1 MSLNYNFI
9 NNVDPLVKAE
19 IQRRENVYW
28 PAGHINNEALAWNYQ
43 KTAYLTMRAL
53 LADKKTPETKKSV
66 ETNSEYYSNKEV
78 GWLRADY
85 VKPETAGTP
94 TTYSTISTMINPSAP
109 ILDLYND
116 KGTIKGAVINSA
128 EIASDGTY
136 GSILRTTVNFTVF
149 DRFELDR
156 YIDNFLRPGRD
167 IELEYGWTVND
178 NIKQNHGKI
187 RGTVYNFNFSAKADG
202 SWDCTLNALGPS
214 SMTYGFGLDQ
224 QGTDP
229 ATSDWVYSPKGKS
242 LSEVFKTIIDTAST
256 SHATDT
262 DALHKLSANCIQ
274 RSISDS
280 YQILNSKN
288 AAANTT
294 YPEFANIYTLTF
306 KLPVNKSLGP
316 IGQLANIGGY
326 IHEFLNPALPEE
338 KAKRAQESGD
348 ARSRVKQFLANTNLV
363 DHTYITLRNL
373 IKLIN
378 AILTNSV
385 GMPIP
390 QYTFKGFNENGSI
403 STDEI
408 CKASLIAQF
417 KKMGPANFEKFAFIT
432 QLNGDGDDIKT
443 KLDFNIGSLFTPPI
457 DNTSDSTVLLADL
470 VMINVSYLWTSIQ
483 NILSNDTNLTGKK
496 IVAFLSNIFKELNT
510 NTGGW
515 ISLIVTDS
523 PKDPITYKSE
533 FIQILNENYTP
544 PKTDLKLQPALEFKA
559 FTKGSIV
566 RNLSVEASVP
576 DAIQA
581 EVATYT
587 RAGDSYVG
595 SGDSPAE
602 HEKTAIELWNA
613 LVTLNKTF
621 MDNINVDES
630 QMQSSL
636 SRWQNEVQ
644 GIYRKMFAS
653 SQGQTLAGNKISKYN
668 IGDLGTA
675 IFPIK
680 LKVTLDG
687 IEGFQYGNSIT
698 SNWLPEQYMKDYV
711 YWTVI
716 KIRHRIENNDW
727 STELDT
733 IYRINT

>member
-1 MSLNYNFI
+1 MPLNYNFI
-9 NNVDPLVKAE
+9 NNVDPLVIAE
-19 IQRRENVYW
+19 IERREGLYW

-43 KTAYLTMRAL
+43 KTAYLTMTAL
-53 LADKKTPETKKSV
+53 LADKKTPKNKTSV
-66 ETNSEYYSNKEV
+66 VTDSEYYSGKPV
-78 GWLRADY
+78 GWLRVDY

-94 TTYSTISTMINPSAP
+94 ATYSTISTMVNPSKP

-128 EIASDGTY
+128 EISSDGTY

-178 NIKQNHGKI
+178 NIKQNQGKI
-187 RGTVYNFNFSAKADG
+187 RGTVYNFNFSAKSDG
-202 SWDCTLNALGPS
+202 SWDCTLHALGPS

-224 QGTDP
+224 QGTEP
-229 ATSDWVYSPKGKS
+229 AAPDWIYSPKGKS

-262 DALHKLSANCIQ
+262 DALHKLSENCIQ

-288 AAANTT
+288 AAADTT
-294 YPEFANIYTLTF
+294 YPEFTNIYTFTF

-316 IGQLANIGGY
+316 IGQIANIGGY
-326 IHEFLNPALPEE
+326 IHELVNPVLPKD
-338 KAKRAQESGD
+338 KANRAQESKE
-348 ARSRVKQFLANTNLV
+348 ARDRVKQFLANTDLI

-378 AILTNSV
+378 TILINSV
-385 GMPIP
+385 GIPVP
-390 QYTFKGFNENGSI
+390 QYTFKGFNDNGSI
-403 STDEI
+403 STTEI

-417 KKMGPANFEKFAFIT
+417 KKTGPTNFEKFAFIT
-432 QLNGDGDDIKT
+432 QVNGDGKDIKT
-443 KLDFNIGSLFTPPI
+443 KLDFNIGSLFTTAI
-457 DNTSDSTVLLADL
+457 INTSDSTVLLADL
-470 VMINVSYLWTSIQ
+470 VMINVSYLWTAIQ

-496 IVAFLSNIFKELNT
+496 IISFLSNIFKELNT
-510 NTGGW
+510 CTGGW

-523 PKDPITYKSE
+523 PKDPISHKSE
-533 FIQILNENYTP
+533 FIQILNENYMP
-544 PKTDLKLQPALEFKA
+544 PKEAINIKSLEFKA
-559 FTKGSIV
+559 FTKGSVV

-602 HEKTAIELWNA
+602 HEKTAIELYNA
-613 LVTLNKTF
+613 LVTLNETF

-636 SRWQNEVQ
+636 SRWQNEIQ

-687 IEGFQYGNSIT
+687 IEGFQYGNSVT

-716 KIRHRIENNDW
+716 KIRHMIQNNDW